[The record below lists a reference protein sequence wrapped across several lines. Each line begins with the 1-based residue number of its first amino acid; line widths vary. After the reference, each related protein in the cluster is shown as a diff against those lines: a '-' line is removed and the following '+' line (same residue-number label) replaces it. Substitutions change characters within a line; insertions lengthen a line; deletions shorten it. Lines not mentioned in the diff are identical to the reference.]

1 MKSIYL
7 FLSAMLLI
15 NTSCSNNDD
24 VSSEVVSEDE
34 YFNLDVGGIKLPLA
48 IRNSY
53 EYNSGGI
60 NQIGDDLFLLYANYG
75 FGSSSEQ
82 THNLKIYFDKTGGTI
97 NVHQVSHGI
106 NSPGFFNYRNYENYP
121 SNYFNITIISLD
133 EVNKR
138 IKLNFSG
145 KLYLNE
151 TNMNSESI
159 DINGNLD
166 IFYGVGDSPYYG
178 IVVYGIEQYCSA
190 NFNNNQWVARNEKYL
205 SAFTASDPY
214 RIELFF
220 ANAAPVGS
228 YNFNPLSSEN
238 YVRLSKFNTSTLNYD
253 YYNCTGVASYS
264 YKEFHGLTRYSFIG
278 TFNFIAVNPNDPSDI
293 IQVTEGVFRSY
304 QQY

>member
-1 MKSIYL
+1 
-7 FLSAMLLI
+7 MLLI
-15 NTSCSNNDD
+15 GGSCSNNDD
-24 VSSEVVSEDE
+24 ISSQDSTDE
-34 YFNLDVGGIKLPLA
+34 YFNLDIGGIKLPLA

-60 NQIGDDLFLLYANYG
+60 NQIGDDIFLLYANYG

-97 NVHQVSHGI
+97 NVHQESHGI

-121 SNYFNITIISLD
+121 SNYFDINIISLD

-151 TNMNSESI
+151 ADMNSESI
-159 DINGNLD
+159 EINGNLD
-166 IFYGVGDSPYYG
+166 ILYEASESTYYG
-178 IVVYGIEQYCSA
+178 IVVNGIEQYCSA
-190 NFNNNQWVARNEKYL
+190 NFNANRWIARNEKYL
-205 SAFTASDPY
+205 SVFTASDPY
-214 RIELFF
+214 RIEIFF
-220 ANAAPVGS
+220 ANSAAIGS
-228 YNFNPLSSEN
+228 YNFNPSSSEN

-278 TFNFIAVNPNDPSDI
+278 TFSFIAVNPNDPSDI
-293 IQVTEGVFRSY
+293 IQLTDGVFRSY